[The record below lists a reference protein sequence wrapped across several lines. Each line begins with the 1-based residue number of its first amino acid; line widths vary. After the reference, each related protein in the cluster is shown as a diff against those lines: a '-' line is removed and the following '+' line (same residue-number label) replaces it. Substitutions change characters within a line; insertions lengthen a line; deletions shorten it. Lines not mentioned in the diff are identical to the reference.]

1 MTTHTAQ
8 SSWSPPRSGWS
19 RSPLALALAAV
30 LPGSV
35 QAATTLTSVRLTPD
49 TSFVLG
55 SNNQTLTPQDVARH
69 IPGGTATLE
78 AGSPFVGAGVR
89 LTGYHYI
96 SATQQWFAFDNPV
109 LLGGITFVPQ
119 DVAQL
124 NGGTWSYVLNGA
136 TEAIPNGIQVDA
148 VARDPTTGDLLLSF
162 NSTVTLDV
170 LTFDPRDIARYSGG
184 TFSLYRQLS
193 TIVPA
198 GLNLTG
204 LDVLP
209 GGRLLLSFDG
219 SGVLGGIG
227 FDDEDILEY
236 DPNTGVWEM
245 NYDGSAQDPDW
256 PPAQLEAFSVQAAP
270 GILVTPTSGLI
281 TTEAGGT
288 AQFQVV
294 LLAPPTSNVTVALST
309 LDTTEG
315 TPAPIF
321 LTFTPAN
328 WNLPQTVTV
337 TGVNDSLTDGAQPY
351 NIITAAAVSSDAAYS
366 GLNPADVALVN
377 LDNDGPG
384 ISVWPNS
391 GLITTESGG
400 TDSFYVVLNS
410 QPTANVT
417 INLNT
422 SDATEG
428 TAAPA
433 ALVFTPAD
441 WNTPQKVTLTGVDDA
456 LIDGNI
462 AYTILTAPAT
472 SADAAYNGRDAADVA
487 VLNLDNDAP
496 GITVTPTSGL
506 VTTEKGGQASFR
518 VALNTAPTANVT
530 IALSVSDTTE
540 GKLATNSLTFTPANW
555 SVPQTVV
562 VTGVSDNIADGHQ
575 AYSVITAQ
583 AVSTDPAYSAIDPA
597 NVSLTN
603 LDNGYQPPPLGTPV
617 QPIPSL
623 STLGLGLLSLLTG
636 LVGLVSRR
644 RRSRTEP

>member
-1 MTTHTAQ
+1 MTTHNPRYYR
-8 SSWSPPRSGWS
+8 SPPGSGWS
-19 RSPLALALAAV
+19 LSPLALALAAALPSNV
-30 LPGSV
+30 L
-35 QAATTLTSVRLTPD
+35 AATTLTAVRLTPD
-49 TSFVLG
+49 TSLVLG
-55 SNNQTLTPQDVARH
+55 TNNQTVTPQDVVRH

-78 AGSPFVGAGVR
+78 TGSPFVGAGVR
-89 LTGYHYI
+89 LTGYHFI
-96 SATQQWFAFDNPV
+96 SATQQWYAFDNPV
-109 LLGGITFVPQ
+109 VLGAISFNPQ

-124 NGGTWSYVLNGA
+124 SGGTWSYVLNGT
-136 TEAIPNGIQVDA
+136 TEAIPNGVQVDA

-162 NSTVTLDV
+162 NSTVTLDSV
-170 LTFDPRDIARYSGG
+170 TFDPRDIARYSSG
-184 TFSLYRQLS
+184 TFSMYRQLS
-193 TIVPA
+193 TLVPA

-209 GGRLLLSFDG
+209 AGRLLLAFDG
-219 SGVLGGIG
+219 SGNLGGIL

-236 DPNTGVWEM
+236 DPNSGIWEM
-245 NYDGSAQDPDW
+245 NYDGSLQDTDW

-294 LLAPPTSNVTVALST
+294 LLSQPTSNVIIVLST
-309 LDTTEG
+309 SDTTEG
-315 TPAPIF
+315 TPSPTF

-328 WNLPQTVTV
+328 WNVAQTVTV
-337 TGVNDSLTDGAQPY
+337 TGVNDFITDGAQPY
-351 NIITAAAVSSDAAYS
+351 TILTAAAVSSDANYS
-366 GLNPADVALVN
+366 GLNPADVTLVN

-384 ISVWPNS
+384 ISVWPTS

-410 QPTANVT
+410 QPTANVS
-417 INLNT
+417 INLSS

-441 WNTPQKVTLTGVDDA
+441 WNTPRQVTITGVDDA

-462 AYTILTAPAT
+462 AYNIITAPAVST
-472 SADAAYNGRDAADVA
+472 DPNYNGRNAADVA
-487 VLNLDNDAP
+487 ALNLDNDAA

-506 VTTEKGGQASFR
+506 ITTETGGQASFR
-518 VALNTAPTANVT
+518 VVLNTPPTTTVT
-530 IALSVSDTTE
+530 INLTVSDTTE
-540 GKLATNSLTFTPANW
+540 GKLSTTSLTFTPANW

-562 VTGVSDNIADGHQ
+562 VTGVSDNIADGNQ
-575 AYSVITAQ
+575 PYTVVTAQ
-583 AVSTDPAYSAIDPA
+583 AISADPTYAAINPA
-597 NVSLTN
+597 DVSLTN

-623 STLGLGLLSLLTG
+623 TALGLGLLSLLTG
-636 LVGLVSRR
+636 LVGFFFRR
-644 RRSRTEP
+644 R